1 MLFRSGGI
9 KGEITLAI
17 WPGTAEIVE
26 IDDERVTLALQEAV
40 QSMPAAKAAL
50 EVAKMYGL
58 QKRQLYDKA
67 VQFKNAGKQ

>member
-1 MLFRSGGI
+1 MLFRS
-9 KGEITLAI
+9 
-17 WPGTAEIVE
+17 
-26 IDDERVTLALQEAV
+26 DDERVALALQEAV